1 MTEKHQPCSE
11 AFLWSSFLIDWLN
24 CEQVFCLQLLCKA
37 WEYTWIMSMSTE
49 GRWERAPNWEY
60 TWIMSMSTEGR
71 WERAPNWKKV
81 FCARVLHFE
90 QEAATFSLWEHL
102 GILHLKRDCKPLPG
116 LPPPSLRLESY
127 QNLDS
132 RKVWERVK
140 ANAYVQH
147 AERWPSSGVLQ
158 TR

>member
-1 MTEKHQPCSE
+1 MQSLGVHMNNVNVHQGE
-11 AFLWSSFLIDWLN
+11 VGEGTQLK
-24 CEQVFCLQLLCKA
+24 EVF
-37 WEYTWIMSMSTE
+37 
-49 GRWERAPNWEY
+49 
-60 TWIMSMSTEGR
+60 
-71 WERAPNWKKV
+71 
-81 FCARVLHFE
+81 FARVLHFE

-116 LPPPSLRLESY
+116 LPTPSLRLESY

-147 AERWPSSGVLQ
+147 A
-158 TR
+158 